1 MSMSDDLQAIQDGVD
16 AGVITPR
23 QARALLRAME
33 KKAKEEQQRREDA
46 GDE

>member
-1 MSMSDDLQAIQDGVD
+1 MMAMSDDLQAIQDGVD

-33 KKAKEEQQRREDA
+33 KKAKEEQQKQETK
-46 GDE
+46 G

>member
-33 KKAKEEQQRREDA
+33 KKAKEEQQKQETK
-46 GDE
+46 G

>member
-1 MSMSDDLQAIQDGVD
+1 MTMSDDLQAIQDGVD

-33 KKAKEEQQRREDA
+33 KKAKEEQRKQETK
-46 GDE
+46 G